1 MPCDI
6 GYKSYSRVRIPAPA
20 PQRFKS
26 KAKAPKVD
34 AELMAR
40 LGQEDPQFAE
50 WLNELDTAPLL
61 QEALRRALAK
71 IDGDG
76 VKFSVTA
83 AGLVAEAEYK
93 SEARKRKIERAAS
106 AVSARWQMEVL
117 GVIAELLDFRFV
129 ITASGRPG
137 SETFSLEGEKENGTG
152 VHEYLRID
160 NGAAGSSIR
169 FEHYRSAEALRQ
181 DKDKLLALAQKL
193 GVKIAVVGT
202 EDGGQPIPQGTVH
215 RHFLPE
221 KE

>member
-20 PQRFKS
+20 PQKFKS

-40 LGQEDPQFAE
+40 LGQDDPQFVE
-50 WLNELDTAPLL
+50 WLTELDTAPLL
-61 QEALRRALAK
+61 QEALKRALAK
-71 IDGDG
+71 VGADG
-76 VKFSVTA
+76 VKFSVTPS
-83 AGLVAEAEYK
+83 GLVAEAEYK
-93 SEARKRKIERAAS
+93 SESKKRQIERATA

-117 GVIAELLDFRFV
+117 GVIAQLLDFRFV

-137 SETFSLEGEKENGTG
+137 SESFSLEGEKENGTG
-152 VHEYLRID
+152 VHEYLRIE
-160 NGAAGSSIR
+160 NGAAGASFR

-181 DKDKLLALAQKL
+181 DRDKFLALAQKL
-193 GVKIAVVGT
+193 GVKIAIVDT